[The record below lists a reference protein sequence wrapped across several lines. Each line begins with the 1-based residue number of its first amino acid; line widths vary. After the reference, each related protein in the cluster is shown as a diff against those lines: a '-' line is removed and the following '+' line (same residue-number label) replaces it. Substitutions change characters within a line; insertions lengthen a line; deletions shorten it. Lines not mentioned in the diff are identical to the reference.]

1 MHPSTC
7 SSILLDKL
15 EETLEEL
22 KTREAETKPYRA
34 RLAVVGSEVDDSG
47 FIKLIEDTGA
57 YVCADRFCFGSLPGR
72 DVIELNDGED
82 ALTQL
87 CRQYVYTRQAIRDQF
102 NVYMRTVMREEPL
115 DPTIEVLPDENAW

>member
-1 MHPSTC
+1 M
-7 SSILLDKL
+7 
-15 EETLEEL
+15 
-22 KTREAETKPYRA
+22 
-34 RLAVVGSEVDDSG
+34 
-47 FIKLIEDTGA
+47 
-57 YVCADRFCFGSLPGR
+57 
-72 DVIELNDGED
+72 IELSDGED